1 MRQLVLG
8 FGVGKC
14 GTTSL
19 AHLLNIQPNSY
30 FSHEIDGLHWF
41 GIFSDYHKVIK
52 QIRRRA
58 EKYDFTGDVSY
69 VWIQHLSQMV
79 KLFPGV
85 KFVNMW
91 RDKEETV
98 ESFWKSS
105 KNRREAMN
113 TPTQWATPDFWFGM
127 YPFFGFPPSK
137 DQIAHTYDI
146 YHRLTHV
153 ALLKYPNRIF
163 SLNVKSLS
171 DLDKVD
177 NLLDFVGIPKDQR
190 VVEKVKANVKG
201 QSSMELFIVPTED
214 MDKKYKHKM
223 KAGITLEASTR
234 RSL

>member
-98 ESFWKSS
+98 
-105 KNRREAMN
+105 
-113 TPTQWATPDFWFGM
+113 G
-127 YPFFGFPPSK
+127 
-137 DQIAHTYDI
+137 
-146 YHRLTHV
+146 
-153 ALLKYPNRIF
+153 
-163 SLNVKSLS
+163 
-171 DLDKVD
+171 
-177 NLLDFVGIPKDQR
+177 
-190 VVEKVKANVKG
+190 VE
-201 QSSMELFIVPTED
+201 
-214 MDKKYKHKM
+214 Y
-223 KAGITLEASTR
+223 
-234 RSL
+234 